1 MATIKREGYGI
12 VEPNH
17 LSAPYTGQ
25 VYAQLP
31 AASTIDVLENGT
43 FVKYDYANGEVNFTG
58 EGEFMLVLNEIK
70 LYDERKQSLKDYA
83 MLRSEAADGVI
94 TPRVFKTNVGDIMT
108 TNMVKEADYS
118 VGDKLTPG
126 ADGVLAAG
134 EGDMVWQVVKV
145 YTVPDGQAGLKL
157 QRIL

>member
-1 MATIKREGYGI
+1 
-12 VEPNH
+12 
-17 LSAPYTGQ
+17 
-25 VYAQLP
+25 
-31 AASTIDVLENGT
+31 
-43 FVKYDYANGEVNFTG
+43 
-58 EGEFMLVLNEIK
+58 
-70 LYDERKQSLKDYA
+70 